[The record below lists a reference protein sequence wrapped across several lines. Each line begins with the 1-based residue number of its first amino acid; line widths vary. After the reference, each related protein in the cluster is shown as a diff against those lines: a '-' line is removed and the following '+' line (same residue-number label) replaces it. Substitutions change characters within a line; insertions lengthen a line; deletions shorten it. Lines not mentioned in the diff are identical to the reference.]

1 MIVVAIMGI
10 MMLLSVPLVYKVLKK
25 EPMNKAVR
33 NIVEVCSNARAQ
45 AILQGKVT
53 ELIIHPREKR
63 FAVAGALPAS
73 RPAEDEL
80 EADVGKRTELAI
92 DSGLVAQL
100 ADQISIEMLD
110 VNLTEYRDAEMAK
123 VRFNP
128 NGTCD
133 ELTVVLRS
141 DRGEWIKIA
150 LEITTSLAQ
159 VGPVDQ

>member
-10 MMLLSVPLVYKVLKK
+10 MMLLSVPLVYKVLRR

-53 ELIIHPREKR
+53 ELIIHPHEKR
-63 FAVAGALPAS
+63 FAVAGALPPS
-73 RPAEDEL
+73 RPGDEDPDV
-80 EADVGKRTELAI
+80 EARKTEAAI

-110 VNLTEYRDAEMAK
+110 VNLTEYKDEELAK

-159 VGPVDQ
+159 VGPVDR

>member
-1 MIVVAIMGI
+1 MGI
-10 MMLLSVPLVYKVLKK
+10 MMLLSVPLVYKSLRK

-63 FAVAGALPAS
+63 FAVGSAITAS
-73 RPAEDEL
+73 RPGEDEPDA
-80 EADVGKRTELAI
+80 EARKAEAAA

-100 ADQISIEMLD
+100 ADQVSIEMLD
-110 VNLTEYRDAEMAK
+110 VNLTEYKDEELAK

-159 VGPVDQ
+159 VGPVDR